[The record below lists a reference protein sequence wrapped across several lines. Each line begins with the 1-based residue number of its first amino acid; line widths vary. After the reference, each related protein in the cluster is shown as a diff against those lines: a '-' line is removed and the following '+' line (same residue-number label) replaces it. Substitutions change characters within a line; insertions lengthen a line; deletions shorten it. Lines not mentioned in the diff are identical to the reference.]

1 MNYVFNTLFL
11 EGNEILFYSYVAI
24 IIIMIVLTI
33 IFVKKELGK
42 KK

>member
-1 MNYVFNTLFL
+1 MNYLFNTLFL
-11 EGNEILFYSYVAI
+11 EENEILFYSYVAI

-33 IFVKKELGK
+33 LFVKKELGK

>member
-1 MNYVFNTLFL
+1 MNYVFNSAFL
-11 EGNEILFYSYVAI
+11 EEKELLFYLYVAV

>member
-1 MNYVFNTLFL
+1 MKNIFDPIYIK
-11 EGNEILFYSYVAI
+11 EEPILFTIFVLLMLL
-24 IIIMIVLTI
+24 IMILTI